1 MGAFGKEK
9 RSADNNDSSPVVNWA
24 NEEWTKMDKNG
35 DGVIQPEEFDDSLK
49 KWNEVTKEYVQSNTV

>member
-1 MGAFGKEK
+1 LGAFGKEK

-49 KWNEVTKEYVQSNTV
+49 K